1 MLLEIKDANGVPRQT
16 GGALLFNGNFGLLHW
31 VMLQVMD
38 YLAINLKTF
47 PNLQLW
53 ASDHWNWRFLQS
65 LVLITLTGMLLS
77 FAGCTSEKHPTVS
90 GDLVDADGLRLIT
103 RPDAMYTIDDLV
115 AVGFKKNK
123 QFEVDEVPGATDIW
137 YGFFQ
142 QKDIEVRFYESHASA
157 LKLGVELAEVVI
169 AKKAGQRDFLIPV
182 VNLYPAYAVVGNTV
196 MLCERQLSTCEAL
209 IEILN

>member
-1 MLLEIKDANGVPRQT
+1 
-16 GGALLFNGNFGLLHW
+16 
-31 VMLQVMD
+31 MLQVMD
-38 YLAINLKTF
+38 HLAIKLKTF

-53 ASDHWNWRFLQS
+53 SSDHWNWRFFQS
-65 LVLITLTGMLLS
+65 VVLIALTGMLLS
-77 FAGCTSEKHPTVS
+77 FAGCTSEKQPTGS
-90 GDLVDADGLRLIT
+90 DDLADEEGLRLIT
-103 RPDAMYTIDDLV
+103 RADAMYTIDDLV